1 MFLKGLIRTCNINSI
16 KKWFLF
22 LKVFSRV
29 KVRISGLSEIRI
41 YPDHFCNRKPMPQI
55 RIPEFSFFGGMNT
68 ILEHF
73 FVTKVWQYG
82 AHFEG
87 NCKLIWNLV
96 PKTHFGNLL
105 LHGRAYLSSENY
117 LFSIF
122 ALLFFP
128 RIFQLIL
135 LIKNSISNHLF
146 LVTFVMIH
154 FMDVTPIIRQ
164 DGLIWFRS
172 FKRVENEGFLIKW
185 V

>member
-1 MFLKGLIRTCNINSI
+1 M
-16 KKWFLF
+16 
-22 LKVFSRV
+22 VESRV

-41 YPDHFCNRKPMPQI
+41 YPDHFCNLKPMPQI
-55 RIPEFSFFGGMNT
+55 RIPEFWFFGGMNT

-122 ALLFFP
+122 VLLFFP

-135 LIKNSISNHLF
+135 LIKNSNKYLSANWFCLCHLR
-146 LVTFVMIH
+146 T
-154 FMDVTPIIRQ
+154 IIRMDFPIALEKKNWQ
-164 DGLIWFRS
+164 I
-172 FKRVENEGFLIKW
+172 
-185 V
+185 